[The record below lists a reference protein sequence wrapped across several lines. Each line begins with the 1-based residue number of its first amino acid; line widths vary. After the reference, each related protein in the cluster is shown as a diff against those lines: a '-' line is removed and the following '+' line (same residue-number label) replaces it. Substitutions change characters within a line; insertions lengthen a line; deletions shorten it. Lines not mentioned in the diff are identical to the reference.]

1 MAKKFKW
8 LIVFIGVFIVASSFV
23 TAEKWYLFEDKDCSI
38 LFPKKVETTSQ
49 QVASELGPLTLFITM
64 YDASQ
69 AKNDDNLVYG
79 LFTSVYPDSV
89 IHSNNKIML
98 PGFYRGAIDGA
109 VKNVKG
115 TLLSESTITINDYE
129 GREFR
134 VNYSEGLAVIKMRCF
149 LVKNVM
155 YMLQTICLTEK
166 ENNVSSQKFFDSFKL
181 KM

>member
-1 MAKKFKW
+1 MTKKIKW
-8 LIVFIGVFIVASSFV
+8 FVVFIGAFFIASSFIAAD
-23 TAEKWYLFEDKDCSI
+23 TWYRFEDKDCTI

-49 QVASELGPLTLFITM
+49 EVASELGPLTLFITM

-79 LFTSVYPDSV
+79 LFTSVYPDSA
-89 IHSNNKIML
+89 INSNNKIML

-115 TLLSESTITINDYE
+115 TLLSENTISINDYE

-166 ENNVSSQKFFDSFKL
+166 ENNASSQKFFDSFKL
-181 KM
+181 KL

>member
-1 MAKKFKW
+1 MSSA
-8 LIVFIGVFIVASSFV
+8 LIAPES
-23 TAEKWYLFEDKDCSI
+23 WYLFEDKDCTI

-49 QVASELGPLTLFITM
+49 EIASELGPLTLFITM
-64 YDASQ
+64 YDASED
-69 AKNDDNLVYG
+69 KSDNNLVYG
-79 LFTSVYPDSV
+79 LFTSVYPDSA
-89 IHSNNKIML
+89 IHSNKKLML

-115 TLLSESTITINDYE
+115 KLLSEKTIFVNDYE

-134 VNYSEGLAVIKMRCF
+134 VNYSDGLAIIKMRCI

-166 ENNVSSQKFFDSFKL
+166 EENASSKKFFDSFKL
-181 KM
+181 KS